1 MHFTDYHYH
10 CIYSHNT
17 ITQDAKPRSRGSL
30 APAGT
35 PPPHSRFQGALFA
48 AIGASPTQTEPKTE
62 PVSDVNVNSES
73 YALAVAPLLLLSH
86 HPLVAHSRRGGR
98 RLWKRATAV
107 LGGCEALLSGS
118 GSSSGSGG
126 GTAAAAAAATAAF
139 SEAELVR

>member
-1 MHFTDYHYH
+1 MRA
-10 CIYSHNT
+10 
-17 ITQDAKPRSRGSL
+17 ITQFIQDAKPRSRGSL

-48 AIGASPTQTEPKTE
+48 AIGVSPTAQTEPTTEPKTE
-62 PVSDVNVNSES
+62 PVSVASDVDSES

-107 LGGCEALLSGS
+107 LGGCEVLLSGSGS
-118 GSSSGSGG
+118 GSSSGGA
-126 GTAAAAAAATAAF
+126 AAAAAAATAAL
-139 SEAELVR
+139 SEVELVR